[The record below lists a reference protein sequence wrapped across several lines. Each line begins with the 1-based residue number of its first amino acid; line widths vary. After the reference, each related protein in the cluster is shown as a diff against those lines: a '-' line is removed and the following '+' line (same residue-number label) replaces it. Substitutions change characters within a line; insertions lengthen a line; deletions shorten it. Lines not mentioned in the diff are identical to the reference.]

1 MVKKQES
8 QNWREGNMESN
19 IPELTELKKLTNR
32 ELILVLVEKLRFI
45 SINQTNHLAHHWAIT
60 VICVSA
66 GIIGLANLCIAMLVL
81 FFGGK

>member
-1 MVKKQES
+1 MDF
-8 QNWREGNMESN
+8 N
-19 IPELTELKKLTNR
+19 IPEYSELKKLTNR
-32 ELILVLVEKLRFI
+32 ELIMVLVEKLRFM

-66 GIIGLANLCIAMLVL
+66 GVIGLVNLCIALLVL